1 MRPIFDPFVL
11 PFVISMTFVLL
22 YCLIG
27 MIRIVFQL
35 PKEDRRKFL
44 RSLIYPKSA
53 LKNFR
58 DLVNDCLLHTKIWKR
73 KPLLGYMHMSI
84 ALGWFMIIIVGHF
97 ESVAFSPLRGLEV
110 PFMPKLMSNLYLP
123 IFFRYFAIEDLSL
136 KAQIFSFLMD
146 FFLLM
151 IISGI
156 FIAAVKKKKPRK
168 VGLKRVTK
176 FGIKE
181 DLVRLSLWTIFPLR
195 FLAESSMA
203 NIAGGSFLTKYLGF
217 ELLFGGNYNETLSM
231 VFWWLYSIDLAIFM
245 TLLPFSRYMHIPA
258 EALLILLRNAGLKT
272 TEPRKGYALAEIYS
286 CPSCGLCID
295 VCPMSEVKD
304 NYKNTAVYFI
314 RNIRKGKRRRDV
326 KAMTE
331 KCLMCGKCIE
341 VCPLGIESLNIK
353 TAQRNKTYYKIK
365 SDFEYLKSQQDY
377 NTTRP
382 QALVPEPVEG
392 KNIGT
397 STSSV
402 TETTKNSETQQ
413 LRNSTTLYFAGCMSH
428 LTPTITR
435 SMKKIFEIAKEN
447 YEFLD
452 AEGSICCGR
461 PMMLTGKVNEAKAL
475 IDKNT
480 ELIKNSGAK
489 RLVLSC
495 PICYRVFK
503 EEYQLE
509 GIEVLHHTQ
518 YINELIENDKLDI
531 DRNDKRYVY
540 HDPCELG
547 RAFDIYDEPRN
558 IIDNIG
564 LLTPGKSDKDMA
576 VCCGGSIGSLTMTL
590 EERDEITK
598 NSIKDL
604 MHNTPDEI
612 VTACPLCLKT
622 FARLAPVKVRDIA
635 EIVANTIN

>member
-1 MRPIFDPFVL
+1 MRPLFDPFVL

-22 YCLIG
+22 YCIIG

-53 LKNFR
+53 WKNFR

-84 ALGWFMIIIVGHF
+84 ALGWFMIIVVGHF
-97 ESVAFSPLRGLEV
+97 ESIAFSPLRGLEV

-168 VGLKRVTK
+168 VGMKRVTK
-176 FGIKE
+176 FGLKE

-203 NIAGGSFLTKYLGF
+203 NIAGGSFLTKYIGF
-217 ELLFGGNYNETLSM
+217 ELVFGGNYNETLSL
-231 VFWWLYSIDLAIFM
+231 VLWWLYSIDLAIFM

-341 VCPLGIESLNIK
+341 VCPLGIESLDIK
-353 TAQRNKTYYKIK
+353 IAQRNKTYYKIK
-365 SDFEYLKSQQDY
+365 SDFEYLKSQQ
-377 NTTRP
+377 
-382 QALVPEPVEG
+382 ALVSEPVED

-402 TETTKNSETQQ
+402 TETVQCSKFKVQCSK
-413 LRNSTTLYFAGCMSH
+413 TLYFAGCMSH

-461 PMMLTGKVNEAKAL
+461 PMMLTGKVKDAKAL
-475 IDKNT
+475 IEKNT

-495 PICYRVFK
+495 PICYKVFK

-509 GIEVLHHTQ
+509 GIEILHHTQ
-518 YINELIENDKLDI
+518 YINKLIESDKLEI
-531 DRNDKRYVY
+531 DRDDKRYVY

-547 RAFDIYDEPRN
+547 RAFGIYDEPRN

-576 VCCGGSIGSLTMTL
+576 VCCGGSIGSITMTM

-604 MHNTPDEI
+604 MHNNPEEI

-635 EIVANTIN
+635 EIVAKNIVELRD

>member
-22 YCLIG
+22 YCIIG

-53 LKNFR
+53 WKNIR
-58 DLVNDCLLHTKIWKR
+58 DLFNDCLFHTKIWKR

-97 ESVAFSPLRGLEV
+97 ESITFSPLRGLEV
-110 PFMPKLMSNLYLP
+110 PFMQKMMSNLYLP
-123 IFFRYFAIEDLSL
+123 IFFRYFALEELSL

-156 FIAAVKKKKPRK
+156 FIAVVKKKKPRN

-176 FGIKE
+176 FGLKE

-203 NIAGGSFLTKYLGF
+203 GIAGGSFLTKYLGF

-272 TEPRKGYALAEIYS
+272 TEPRKGYAVAEIYS

-326 KAMTE
+326 KNMTE

-353 TAQRNKTYYKIK
+353 IAQRKKTYYKIK
-365 SDFEYLKSQQDY
+365 SDFEYLERLQDNKTTRQQDKAQCSQL
-377 NTTRP
+377 N
-382 QALVPEPVEG
+382 AH
-392 KNIGT
+392 
-397 STSSV
+397 SS
-402 TETTKNSETQQ
+402 K
-413 LRNSTTLYFAGCMSH
+413 TLYFAGCMSH
-428 LTPTITR
+428 LTPKIIR
-435 SMKKIFEIAKEN
+435 SMKKIFEAANEN
-447 YEFLD
+447 YEFMD

-475 IDKNT
+475 IEKNT

-495 PICYRVFK
+495 PICYKVFK

-518 YINELIENDKLDI
+518 YINELVENDQLNI
-531 DRNDKRYVY
+531 DRSDKRYAY

-547 RAFDIYDEPRN
+547 RAFGVYDEPRN
-558 IIDNIG
+558 VIDNIG
-564 LLTPGKSDKDMA
+564 LLTQGKSDKDMS
-576 VCCGGSIGSLTMTL
+576 VCCGGSLGSLTMSL

-604 MHNTPDEI
+604 TLNQPDEI

-622 FARLAPVKVRDIA
+622 FARLAPIEVKDIA
-635 EIVANTIN
+635 EIVAENIND

>member
-11 PFVISMTFVLL
+11 PFVIGMTFVLL
-22 YCLIG
+22 YCFIG
-27 MIRIVFQL
+27 MIRVICQL
-35 PKEDRRKFL
+35 PQEDRRKFG
-44 RSLIYPKSA
+44 RSLITPKSA
-53 LKNFR
+53 WKNIK
-58 DLVNDCLLHTKIWKR
+58 DLFGDCLFHVKIWKR
-73 KPLLGYMHMSI
+73 KPLLGYMHSSI
-84 ALGWFMIIIVGHF
+84 AFGWFMIIIVGHI
-97 ESVAFSPLRGLEV
+97 ETITLSPFRGLEI
-110 PFMPKLMSNLYLP
+110 PFMQKLMSNLYLP
-123 IFFRYFAIEDLSL
+123 IFFRFFSLEELTL
-136 KAQIFSFLMD
+136 KAKILGFLMD

-156 FIAAVKKKKPRK
+156 FIAVVKKKKPRR

-181 DLVRLSLWTIFPLR
+181 DMVRIALWTIFPFR

-203 NIAGGSFLTKYLGF
+203 NIAGGSFLTKFLGF
-217 ELLFGGNYNETLSM
+217 ELIFGGNYNETLSM

-245 TLLPFSRYMHIPA
+245 FLLPFSRYMHIPA

-272 TEPRKGYALAEIYS
+272 VEPRKGYAVAEIYS

-326 KAMTE
+326 KHKTE
-331 KCLMCGKCIE
+331 MCLMCGKCIE

-353 TAQRNKTYYKIK
+353 KAQRAKTYYKLK
-365 SDFEYLKSQQDY
+365 SDFNYLLQVEMPENKSEDK
-377 NTTRP
+377 
-382 QALVPEPVEG
+382 VV
-392 KNIGT
+392 
-397 STSSV
+397 
-402 TETTKNSETQQ
+402 
-413 LRNSTTLYFAGCMSH
+413 YFAGCMSH
-428 LTPTITR
+428 LTPKITR
-435 SMKKIFEIAKEN
+435 SMVKIFEQVKEN

-452 AEGSICCGR
+452 ADGSICCGR

-475 IDKNT
+475 IAKNT
-480 ELIKNSGAK
+480 ELIRKSGAK

-495 PICYRVFK
+495 PICYKVFK

-509 GIEVLHHTQ
+509 GIEILHHTQ
-518 YINELIENDKLDI
+518 YINELIENERLSVDRSDKH
-531 DRNDKRYVY
+531 YVY

-547 RAFDIYDEPRN
+547 RAFKVYDEPRN

-564 LLTPGKSDKDMA
+564 LLTPPKSDRDMA
-576 VCCGGSIGSLTMTL
+576 VCCGGSIASLTMTM
-590 EERDEITK
+590 EERDEITA

-604 MHNTPDEI
+604 MTNHPEEI
-612 VTACPLCLKT
+612 VTACPLCQKT
-622 FARLAPVKVRDIA
+622 FARKSPIAVKDIA
-635 EIVANTIN
+635 EIVVENLETDE

>member
-377 NTTRP
+377 KTTRP
-382 QALVPEPVEG
+382 QDKAH
-392 KNIGT
+392 
-397 STSSV
+397 SS
-402 TETTKNSETQQ
+402 Q
-413 LRNSTTLYFAGCMSH
+413 LTAHSQKTLYFAGCMSH

>member
-1 MRPIFDPFVL
+1 MRPLFDPFVL

-22 YCLIG
+22 YCIIG

-84 ALGWFMIIIVGHF
+84 ALGWFMIIVVGHF
-97 ESVAFSPLRGLEV
+97 ESIAFSPLRGLEV

-136 KAQIFSFLMD
+136 KAQIYSFLMD

-176 FGIKE
+176 FGLKE

-195 FLAESSMA
+195 FLAESSIA
-203 NIAGGSFLTKYLGF
+203 NIAGGSFLTKYIGF
-217 ELLFGGNYNETLSM
+217 ELVFGGNYNETLSL
-231 VFWWLYSIDLAIFM
+231 VLWWLYSIDLAIFM

-353 TAQRNKTYYKIK
+353 IAQRNKTYYKIK
-365 SDFEYLKSQQDY
+365 SDFEYLKSQQ
-377 NTTRP
+377 
-382 QALVPEPVEG
+382 ALVSEPVED

-402 TETTKNSETQQ
+402 TETVQCSKFKVQS
-413 LRNSTTLYFAGCMSH
+413 SKTLYFAGCMSH

-435 SMKKIFEIAKEN
+435 SMKKIFETAKEN

-461 PMMLTGKVNEAKAL
+461 PMMLTGKVKEAKAL
-475 IDKNT
+475 IEKNT

-495 PICYRVFK
+495 PICYKVFK

-509 GIEVLHHTQ
+509 GIEILHHTQ
-518 YINELIENDKLDI
+518 YINELIESDRLEL

-564 LLTPGKSDKDMA
+564 LLTPGKSNRDMS
-576 VCCGGSIGSLTMTL
+576 VCCGGSIGSITMTL

-604 MHNTPDEI
+604 MHNNPEEI

>member
-11 PFVISMTFVLL
+11 PFVLGMTFVLL
-22 YCLIG
+22 YCIIG

-44 RSLIYPKSA
+44 RSLVTPKSA
-53 LKNFR
+53 LKNIR
-58 DLVNDCLLHTKIWKR
+58 DLFNDCLFHVKIWKR
-73 KPLLGYMHMSI
+73 KPLLGYMHSSI
-84 ALGWFMIIIVGHF
+84 AFGWFMIIIIGHF
-97 ESVAFSPLRGLEV
+97 ESIALSPLRGIEM
-110 PFMPKLMSNLYLP
+110 PFMQKMMSNLYLP
-123 IFFRYFAIEDLSL
+123 IFFRYFALEELSL

-156 FIAAVKKKKPRK
+156 VIAVVKKKKPRN

-176 FGIKE
+176 FGIRE
-181 DLVRLSLWTIFPLR
+181 DLVRIALWTIFPIR
-195 FLAESSMA
+195 FLAEASMA
-203 NIAGGSFLTKYLGF
+203 NISGGSFLTKYLGF
-217 ELLFGGNYNETLSM
+217 ELLFGGHYNETLSLIL
-231 VFWWLYSIDLAIFM
+231 WWLYSIDLAIFM
-245 TLLPFSRYMHIPA
+245 FVLPFTRYMHIPA

-326 KAMTE
+326 KNMTE
-331 KCLMCGKCIE
+331 ICLMCGKCIE

-365 SDFEYLKSQQDY
+365 SDFEYLKSLQDY
-377 NTTRP
+377 KTTRP

-402 TETTKNSETQQ
+402 TETVQGSQ
-413 LRNSTTLYFAGCMSH
+413 LTAHSQKTLYFAGCMSH
-428 LTPTITR
+428 LTPKIIR
-435 SMKKIFEIAKEN
+435 SMKKIFEMANEN

-461 PMMLTGKVNEAKAL
+461 PMMLTGKTKEAKAL

-480 ELIKNSGAK
+480 ELIKKSGAK

-495 PICYRVFK
+495 PICYKVFK

-518 YINELIENDKLDI
+518 YINELIENDRLDI
-531 DRNDKRYVY
+531 DRSDKRYVY

-547 RAFDIYDEPRN
+547 RAFGVYDEPRN

-564 LLTPGKSDKDMA
+564 LLTQGKSDRDMA
-576 VCCGGSIGSLTMTL
+576 VCCGGSIGSITMTL

-598 NSIKDL
+598 SSIKDL
-604 MHNTPDEI
+604 MTNHPEEI

-622 FARLAPVKVRDIA
+622 FARLAPVKVKDIA
-635 EIVANTIN
+635 EIVAENI

>member
-1 MRPIFDPFVL
+1 MRPLFDPFVL

-84 ALGWFMIIIVGHF
+84 ALGWFMIIVVGHF
-97 ESVAFSPLRGLEV
+97 ESIAFSPLRGLEV

-156 FIAAVKKKKPRK
+156 FIAVVKKKKPRK

-217 ELLFGGNYNETLSM
+217 ELVFGGNYNETLSM

-341 VCPLGIESLNIK
+341 VCPLGIESLDIK
-353 TAQRNKTYYKIK
+353 IAQRNKTYYKIK
-365 SDFEYLKSQQDY
+365 SDFEYLKSQQ
-377 NTTRP
+377 
-382 QALVPEPVEG
+382 ALVPEPVEG

-397 STSSV
+397 STSSG
-402 TETTKNSETQQ
+402 TETVQCSKFKVQCSK
-413 LRNSTTLYFAGCMSH
+413 TLYFAGCMSH

-461 PMMLTGKVNEAKAL
+461 PMMLTGKVKEAKAL
-475 IDKNT
+475 IEKNT

-495 PICYRVFK
+495 PICYKVFK

-509 GIEVLHHTQ
+509 GIEILHHTQ
-518 YINELIENDKLDI
+518 YINKLIESDKLEI
-531 DRNDKRYVY
+531 DRDDKRYVY

-547 RAFDIYDEPRN
+547 RAFGIYDEPRN

-564 LLTPGKSDKDMA
+564 LLTPGKSNKDMS
-576 VCCGGSIGSLTMTL
+576 VCCGGSIGSITMTL

-604 MHNTPDEI
+604 MHNNPEEI

-635 EIVANTIN
+635 EIVADSIQ

>member
-11 PFVISMTFVLL
+11 PFVLGMTFVLL
-22 YCLIG
+22 YCIIG
-27 MIRIVFQL
+27 MIRIIFQL

-58 DLVNDCLLHTKIWKR
+58 DLVNDCLFHTKIWKR

-97 ESVAFSPLRGLEV
+97 ESITFSPLRGLEV
-110 PFMPKLMSNLYLP
+110 PFMQKMMSNLYLP
-123 IFFRYFAIEDLSL
+123 IFFRYFAIEELSL

-156 FIAAVKKKKPRK
+156 FIAVVKKKKPKK
-168 VGLKRVTK
+168 VGMKRVTK

-195 FLAESSMA
+195 FLAESSIA
-203 NIAGGSFLTKYLGF
+203 NIAGGSFLTKHLGF
-217 ELLFGGNYNETLSM
+217 ELVFGGNYNETLSL

-272 TEPRKGYALAEIYS
+272 TEPRKGYAVAEIYS

-326 KAMTE
+326 KNMTE

-353 TAQRNKTYYKIK
+353 IAQRKKTYYKIK
-365 SDFEYLKSQQDY
+365 SDFSYLERLQDY
-377 NTTRP
+377 KITRP
-382 QALVPEPVEG
+382 QDDLSAHSQ
-392 KNIGT
+392 K
-397 STSSV
+397 
-402 TETTKNSETQQ
+402 
-413 LRNSTTLYFAGCMSH
+413 TLYFAGCMSH
-428 LTPTITR
+428 LTPKITR
-435 SMKKIFEIAKEN
+435 SMTKIFKLANEN
-447 YEFLD
+447 FEFLD
-452 AEGSICCGR
+452 ADGSICCGR
-461 PMMLTGKVNEAKAL
+461 PMMLTGKINEAQAL
-475 IDKNT
+475 IAKNT
-480 ELIKNSGAK
+480 ELIKKSGAK
-489 RLVLSC
+489 KLVLSC
-495 PICYRVFK
+495 PICYKVFK
-503 EEYQLE
+503 EEYQLD
-509 GIEVLHHTQ
+509 GIEILHHTQ
-518 YINELIENDKLDI
+518 YINELIENDKLNI
-531 DRNDKRYVY
+531 DRSDKRYAY

-547 RAFDIYDEPRN
+547 RAFGIYDEPRN

-564 LLTPGKSDKDMA
+564 LLTQGKSDRDMSA
-576 VCCGGSIGSLTMTL
+576 CCGGSIGSLTMSM

-598 NSIKDL
+598 NTIKDL
-604 MHNTPDEI
+604 TLNQPDEI

-622 FARLAPVKVRDIA
+622 FARLSPIEVKDIA
-635 EIVANTIN
+635 EIVVEGLEG

>member
-22 YCLIG
+22 YCIIG
-27 MIRIVFQL
+27 MIRIIFQL

-58 DLVNDCLLHTKIWKR
+58 DLVNDCLFHTKIWKR

-97 ESVAFSPLRGLEV
+97 ESITFSPLRGLEV
-110 PFMPKLMSNLYLP
+110 PFIQKMMSNLYLP
-123 IFFRYFAIEDLSL
+123 IFFRYFAIEELSL

-156 FIAAVKKKKPRK
+156 FIAVVKKKKPKK

-195 FLAESSMA
+195 FLAESSIA

-217 ELLFGGNYNETLSM
+217 ELVFGGNYNETLSL

-272 TEPRKGYALAEIYS
+272 TEPRKGYAVAEIYS

-314 RNIRKGKRRRDV
+314 RNIRKRKRRRDV
-326 KAMTE
+326 KNMTE

-353 TAQRNKTYYKIK
+353 IAQRKKTYYKIK
-365 SDFEYLKSQQDY
+365 SDFSYLERLQDY
-377 NTTRP
+377 KTTRP
-382 QALVPEPVEG
+382 QDDLSAHSQ
-392 KNIGT
+392 K
-397 STSSV
+397 
-402 TETTKNSETQQ
+402 
-413 LRNSTTLYFAGCMSH
+413 TLYFAGCMSH
-428 LTPTITR
+428 LTPKITR
-435 SMKKIFEIAKEN
+435 SMTKIFKLANEN
-447 YEFLD
+447 FEFLD

-461 PMMLTGKVNEAKAL
+461 PMMLTGKINEAKAL
-475 IDKNT
+475 IAKNT
-480 ELIKNSGAK
+480 ELIKKSGAK
-489 RLVLSC
+489 KLVLSC
-495 PICYRVFK
+495 PICYKVFK
-503 EEYQLE
+503 EEYQLD
-509 GIEVLHHTQ
+509 GIEILHHTQ
-518 YINELIENDKLDI
+518 YINELIENDKLNI
-531 DRNDKRYVY
+531 DRSDKRYAY

-547 RAFDIYDEPRN
+547 RAFGIYDEPRN
-558 IIDNIG
+558 VIDNIG
-564 LLTPGKSDKDMA
+564 LLTQGKSDRDMSA
-576 VCCGGSIGSLTMTL
+576 CCGGSIGSLTMSM

-598 NSIKDL
+598 NTIKDL
-604 MHNTPDEI
+604 TLNQPDEI

-622 FARLAPVKVRDIA
+622 FARLSPIEVKDIA
-635 EIVANTIN
+635 EIVVENLN

>member
-11 PFVISMTFVLL
+11 PFVCGMTFVLL
-22 YCLIG
+22 YCIIG
-27 MIRIVFQL
+27 MIRIIFQL

-44 RSLIYPKSA
+44 RSLVKPKSA
-53 LKNFR
+53 WKNVK
-58 DLVNDCLLHTKIWKR
+58 DLFNDCLFHVKIWKR
-73 KPLLGYMHMSI
+73 KPLIGYMHSSI
-84 ALGWFMIIIVGHF
+84 AFGWFMIIIIGHL
-97 ESVAFSPLRGLEV
+97 ESVALSPFRGIE
-110 PFMPKLMSNLYLP
+110 MPLMQKMMSNLYLP
-123 IFFRYFAIEDLSL
+123 IFFRYFSVEELSL

-156 FIAAVKKKKPRK
+156 VIAVVKKKKPRN
-168 VGLKRVTK
+168 VGMKRVTK
-176 FGIKE
+176 FGIRE
-181 DLVRLSLWTIFPLR
+181 DLVRIALWTIFPFR
-195 FLAESSMA
+195 FLAEASMA

-217 ELLFGGNYNETLSM
+217 EVLFGGYYNETLSL

-245 TLLPFSRYMHIPA
+245 FVLPFTRYMHIPA

-326 KAMTE
+326 KNMTE

-353 TAQRNKTYYKIK
+353 MAQRNKTYYKIK
-365 SDFEYLKSQQDY
+365 SDFSYLESQQ
-377 NTTRP
+377 T
-382 QALVPEPVEG
+382 LVPEPVEG

-402 TETTKNSETQQ
+402 TEAVQGSEFKVQ
-413 LRNSTTLYFAGCMSH
+413 SSKTLYFAGCMSH
-428 LTPTITR
+428 LTPKITR
-435 SMKKIFEIAKEN
+435 SMKKIFEMAKEN

-461 PMMLTGKVNEAKAL
+461 PMMLAGKTKEAKTL
-475 IDKNT
+475 IEKNT
-480 ELIKNSGAK
+480 ELIKESGAK

-495 PICYRVFK
+495 PICYKVFK
-503 EEYQLE
+503 EEYHLDGVE
-509 GIEVLHHTQ
+509 ILHHTQ
-518 YINELIENDKLDI
+518 YINELIEADKLNI
-531 DRNDKRYVY
+531 DRSDRRYAY

-547 RAFDIYDEPRN
+547 RAFKIYDEPRN

-564 LLTPGKSDKDMA
+564 LLTQGISDRDMA
-576 VCCGGSIGSLTMTL
+576 VCCGGSIGSITMTL

-604 MHNTPDEI
+604 MTNHPEEI

-622 FARLAPVKVRDIA
+622 FARLAPIKVKDIA
-635 EIVANTIN
+635 EIVADSIQ

>member
-22 YCLIG
+22 YCIIG
-27 MIRIVFQL
+27 MIRIIFQL

-58 DLVNDCLLHTKIWKR
+58 DLVNDCLFHTKIWKR

-97 ESVAFSPLRGLEV
+97 ESITFSPLRGLEV
-110 PFMPKLMSNLYLP
+110 PFMQKMMSNLYLP
-123 IFFRYFAIEDLSL
+123 IFFRYFAIEELSL

-156 FIAAVKKKKPRK
+156 FIAVVKKKKPKK
-168 VGLKRVTK
+168 VGMKRVTK

-195 FLAESSMA
+195 FLAESSIA

-217 ELLFGGNYNETLSM
+217 ELVFGGNYNETLSL

-272 TEPRKGYALAEIYS
+272 TEPRKGYAVAEIYS

-326 KAMTE
+326 KNMTE

-353 TAQRNKTYYKIK
+353 IAQRKKTYYKIK
-365 SDFEYLKSQQDY
+365 SDFSYLERLQDY
-377 NTTRP
+377 KTTRP
-382 QALVPEPVEG
+382 QDDLSAHSQ
-392 KNIGT
+392 K
-397 STSSV
+397 
-402 TETTKNSETQQ
+402 
-413 LRNSTTLYFAGCMSH
+413 TLYFAGCMSH
-428 LTPTITR
+428 LTPKITR
-435 SMKKIFEIAKEN
+435 SMTKIFKLANEN
-447 YEFLD
+447 FEFLD
-452 AEGSICCGR
+452 ADGSICCGR
-461 PMMLTGKVNEAKAL
+461 PMMLTGKINEAKAL
-475 IDKNT
+475 ITKNT
-480 ELIKNSGAK
+480 ELIKKSGAK
-489 RLVLSC
+489 KLVLSC
-495 PICYRVFK
+495 PICYKVFK
-503 EEYQLE
+503 EEYQLD
-509 GIEVLHHTQ
+509 GIEILHHTQ
-518 YINELIENDKLDI
+518 YINELIENDKLNI
-531 DRNDKRYVY
+531 DRSDKRYAY

-547 RAFDIYDEPRN
+547 RAFGIYDEPRN
-558 IIDNIG
+558 VIDNIG
-564 LLTPGKSDKDMA
+564 LLTQGKSDRDMSA
-576 VCCGGSIGSLTMTL
+576 CCGGSIGSLTMSM

-598 NSIKDL
+598 NSIRDL
-604 MHNTPDEI
+604 TLNQPDEI

-622 FARLAPVKVRDIA
+622 FARLSPIEVKDIA
-635 EIVANTIN
+635 EIVVENLN

>member
-22 YCLIG
+22 YCIIG
-27 MIRIVFQL
+27 MIRIIFQL

-58 DLVNDCLLHTKIWKR
+58 DLVNDCLFHTKIWKR

-97 ESVAFSPLRGLEV
+97 ESITFSPLRGLEV
-110 PFMPKLMSNLYLP
+110 PFMQKMMSNLYLP
-123 IFFRYFAIEDLSL
+123 IFFRYFAIEELSL

-156 FIAAVKKKKPRK
+156 FIAVVKKKKPKK
-168 VGLKRVTK
+168 VGMKRVTK

-195 FLAESSMA
+195 FLAESSIA

-217 ELLFGGNYNETLSM
+217 ELVFGGNYNETLSL
-231 VFWWLYSIDLAIFM
+231 VLWWLYSIDLAIFM

-272 TEPRKGYALAEIYS
+272 TEPRKGYAVAEIYS

-326 KAMTE
+326 KNMTE

-353 TAQRNKTYYKIK
+353 IAQRKKTYYKIK
-365 SDFEYLKSQQDY
+365 SDFSYLERLQDY
-377 NTTRP
+377 KTTRL
-382 QALVPEPVEG
+382 QDDLSAHSQ
-392 KNIGT
+392 K
-397 STSSV
+397 
-402 TETTKNSETQQ
+402 
-413 LRNSTTLYFAGCMSH
+413 TLYFAGCMSH
-428 LTPTITR
+428 LTPKITR
-435 SMKKIFEIAKEN
+435 SMTKIFKLANEN
-447 YEFLD
+447 FEFLD
-452 AEGSICCGR
+452 ADGSICCGR
-461 PMMLTGKVNEAKAL
+461 PMMLTGKINEAKAL
-475 IDKNT
+475 IAKNT
-480 ELIKNSGAK
+480 ELIKKSGAK
-489 RLVLSC
+489 KLVLSC
-495 PICYRVFK
+495 PICYKVFK
-503 EEYQLE
+503 EEYQLD
-509 GIEVLHHTQ
+509 GIEILHHTQ
-518 YINELIENDKLDI
+518 YINELIENDKLNI
-531 DRNDKRYVY
+531 DRSDKRYAY

-547 RAFDIYDEPRN
+547 RAFGIYDEPRN
-558 IIDNIG
+558 VIDNIG
-564 LLTPGKSDKDMA
+564 LLTQGKSDRDMSA
-576 VCCGGSIGSLTMTL
+576 CCGGSIGSLTMSM

-598 NSIKDL
+598 NSIRDL
-604 MHNTPDEI
+604 TLNHPDEI

-622 FARLAPVKVRDIA
+622 FARLSPIEVKDIA
-635 EIVANTIN
+635 EIVVEGLEG

>member
-22 YCLIG
+22 YCIIG
-27 MIRIVFQL
+27 MIRIIFQL

-58 DLVNDCLLHTKIWKR
+58 DLVNDCLFHTKIWKR

-97 ESVAFSPLRGLEV
+97 ESITFSPLRGLEV
-110 PFMPKLMSNLYLP
+110 PFMQKMMSNLYLP
-123 IFFRYFAIEDLSL
+123 IFFRYFAIEELSL

-156 FIAAVKKKKPRK
+156 FIAVVKKKKPKK
-168 VGLKRVTK
+168 VGMKRVTK

-195 FLAESSMA
+195 FLAESSIA

-217 ELLFGGNYNETLSM
+217 ELVFGGNYNETLSL

-272 TEPRKGYALAEIYS
+272 TEPRKGYAVAEIYS

-326 KAMTE
+326 KNMTE

-353 TAQRNKTYYKIK
+353 IAQRKKTYYKIK
-365 SDFEYLKSQQDY
+365 SDFSYLERLQDY
-377 NTTRP
+377 KTTRP
-382 QALVPEPVEG
+382 QDDLSAHSQ
-392 KNIGT
+392 K
-397 STSSV
+397 
-402 TETTKNSETQQ
+402 
-413 LRNSTTLYFAGCMSH
+413 TLYFAGCMSH
-428 LTPTITR
+428 LTPKITR
-435 SMKKIFEIAKEN
+435 SMTKIFKLANEN
-447 YEFLD
+447 FEFLD
-452 AEGSICCGR
+452 ADGSICCGR
-461 PMMLTGKVNEAKAL
+461 PMMLTGKINEAKAL
-475 IDKNT
+475 IAKNT
-480 ELIKNSGAK
+480 ELIKKSGAK
-489 RLVLSC
+489 KLVLSC
-495 PICYRVFK
+495 PICYKVFK
-503 EEYQLE
+503 EEYQLD
-509 GIEVLHHTQ
+509 GIEILHHTQ
-518 YINELIENDKLDI
+518 YINELIENDKLNI
-531 DRNDKRYVY
+531 DRSDKRYAY

-547 RAFDIYDEPRN
+547 RAFGIYDEPRN
-558 IIDNIG
+558 VIDNIG
-564 LLTPGKSDKDMA
+564 LLTQGKSDRDMSA
-576 VCCGGSIGSLTMTL
+576 CCGGSIGSLTMSM

-598 NSIKDL
+598 NTIKDL
-604 MHNTPDEI
+604 TLNQPDEI

-622 FARLAPVKVRDIA
+622 FARLSPIEVKDIA
-635 EIVANTIN
+635 EIVVEGLEG